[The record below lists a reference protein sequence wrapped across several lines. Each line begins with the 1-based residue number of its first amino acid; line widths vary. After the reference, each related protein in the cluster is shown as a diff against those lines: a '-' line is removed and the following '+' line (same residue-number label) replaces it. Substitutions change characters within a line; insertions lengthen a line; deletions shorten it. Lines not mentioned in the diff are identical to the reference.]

1 MLNSFATEAGV
12 VLSFDNGLTEG
23 KQSRGINGRYSI
35 DQGFA
40 VLLSGSGLQAVAG
53 GDNSYVLLPAA
64 PSGSLQLDATN
75 VTGSG
80 LGAIT
85 EDSGSYTTGSTTT
98 ATRMNLSLRETP
110 QSISVVT
117 RQQMDDQNMQSLEDV
132 ARAATGISTVKGSA
146 LSVRF
151 TTREVPGRR
160 PAIRRPA
167 EQRHGKLLDG
177 RHVGEQHGHVT
188 GWRLSEAQTA

>member
-75 VTGSG
+75 VTARGWAPSPRIRG
-80 LGAIT
+80 
-85 EDSGSYTTGSTTT
+85 
-98 ATRMNLSLRETP
+98 RTP
-110 QSISVVT
+110 QVT
-117 RQQMDDQNMQSLEDV
+117 PPQ
-132 ARAATGISTVKGSA
+132 
-146 LSVRF
+146 
-151 TTREVPGRR
+151 RR
-160 PAIRRPA
+160 
-167 EQRHGKLLDG
+167 G
-177 RHVGEQHGHVT
+177 
-188 GWRLSEAQTA
+188 